1 MREAD
6 DNAGMGR
13 LNGKV
18 AFVSGAGAGIG
29 ASVTRLF
36 AAEGARVIA
45 ADLDAAAL
53 DGFTSIRD
61 VDPVQIDV
69 SDRGRIEDLAERF
82 PKVDIMVNCASFV
95 HHGTILD
102 CDDEGWRK
110 SFAVNVDG
118 IYYAIQAWLPG
129 MVTRGEGAIVNIASV
144 LSSLHAMPA
153 RSAYAAT
160 KAAVIGLTKSIAMD
174 FMPNGIRANAICP
187 GPINSPSFAQRLQQ
201 TGDEGAARA
210 RMQEMLPKGGRIGEP
225 DEAASLA
232 LFLAS
237 AESSYITGQALI
249 FDGGW
254 KL

>member
-1 MREAD
+1 MRDVERPAR
-6 DNAGMGR
+6 AGR
-13 LNGKV
+13 LEGRV
-18 AFVSGAGAGIG
+18 AFISGAGAGIG
-29 ASVTRLF
+29 ASATRLF
-36 AAEGARVIA
+36 VEEGARVIA
-45 ADLDAAAL
+45 ADLDPETLDAFAAMS
-53 DGFTSIRD
+53 G
-61 VDPVQIDV
+61 VDPVQVDI
-69 SDRGRIEDLAERF
+69 SDRGGIDNLARRF
-82 PKVDIMVNCASFV
+82 PKVDVLVNCASFV

-102 CDDEGWRK
+102 CDDAGWRK

-129 MVTRGEGAIVNIASV
+129 MVARGGGTIVNIASV

-174 FMPNGIRANAICP
+174 FLANGIRANAICP
-187 GPINSPSFAQRLQQ
+187 GPINSPSFAQRLRQ
-201 TGDEGAARA
+201 TGDEQAARA
-210 RMQEMLPKGGRIGEP
+210 RMQAMLPKGGRIGEP
-225 DEAASLA
+225 DEAAALA

-237 AESSYITGQALI
+237 EESSFITGQALV